1 MKKWIPWIGLTLLAV
16 IVVAFIVNLLVVIS
30 IPNAIMEVTI
40 TKKFNYPS
48 NQWIFSPP
56 ATAASKDVIRPSAD
70 LLYSILCYD
79 ISQHPLR
86 VTATLSEY
94 SSISGFSMNTDNF
107 FVIDDNQAKSNPIEV
122 VLISKGMTY
131 QDTKGKAY
139 VITAPSPKGILMI
152 GAVVTSQADL
162 PNLTQIQKQATA
174 ELVK

>member
-16 IVVAFIVNLLVVIS
+16 IVVAFIVNLLVVIR

-94 SSISGFSMNTDNF
+94 SSISGFSMNSDNF

-131 QDTKGKAY
+131 QDTTGKAY
-139 VITAPSPKGILMI
+139 VITAPSSKGILMI
-152 GAVVTSQADL
+152 GAVVISQADL

-174 ELVK
+174 EPVN

>member
-1 MKKWIPWIGLTLLAV
+1 MKKCIPWIGLTLLAV
-16 IVVAFIVNLLVVIS
+16 IVVAFIVNLLLVIS

-56 ATAASKDVIRPSAD
+56 ATAASTDVIRPSAD

-79 ISQHPLR
+79 VSQHPLR
-86 VTATLSEY
+86 VTANLSEY
-94 SSISGFSMNTDNF
+94 SSISGFSMNSDNF

-122 VLISKGMTY
+122 VLVAKGMTY
-131 QDTKGKAY
+131 KDPTGKAY
-139 VITAPSPKGILMI
+139 VIMAPSTRGILMI

-174 ELVK
+174 ELIQ